1 VVLQELSLA
10 SLEEVLQDLRN
21 KQSHKLLAALLMELQ
36 VELELLDHYLE
47 LHLLQVVEAP
57 LLVD

>member
-1 VVLQELSLA
+1 MVLQELSLA

>member
-1 VVLQELSLA
+1 MVLQELSLA

-21 KQSHKLLAALLMELQ
+21 KQSHKLLAALLMELREL
-36 VELELLDHYLE
+36 VELVDHFLE
-47 LHLLQVVEAP
+47 LHQLQVEPP